1 MKLGNLT
8 EKYVGPTLTLVAI
21 FVLWEVFVRVL
32 GIPVWLLPAPSRI
45 YSEMGEWWAVLPVH
59 IWVTFYETFLGF
71 LAAVI
76 LGVILAVIIISS
88 PFLRNTIYPLLVVT
102 QSVPKVALAPILLVW
117 LGVNVWPII
126 TVAFLVAFFPM
137 VVNMTTGLTLI
148 PPEMLELSK
157 ILRASWW
164 QVLVKV
170 RFPMALPHFFSG
182 VKIAIAFSVIGAVI
196 GEFVGSD
203 SGLGF
208 LILSASA
215 RMNTGLG
222 FGAIVVL
229 SVLGVGLFGIVA
241 GVERLLS
248 PWYLEEEEAG
258 PQL

>member
-1 MKLGNLT
+1 MKMRSFAQ
-8 EKYVGPTLTLVAI
+8 KYLGPTLTLLAI
-21 FVLWEVFVRVL
+21 IVIWELAVRIFAVP
-32 GIPVWLLPAPSRI
+32 IWLLPAPSKI
-45 YSEMGEWWAVLPVH
+45 YWELGEWWAVLPKH
-59 IWVTFYETFLGF
+59 IWVTFYETALGF
-71 LAAVI
+71 VAAVV
-76 LGVILAVIIISS
+76 LGVFLAVAIISS
-88 PFLRNTIYPLLVVT
+88 PFLKNTIYPLLVVT

-117 LGVNVWPII
+117 LGINVWPII

-148 PPEMLELSK
+148 PPEMLEMSR

-170 RFPMALPHFFSG
+170 RFPMAMPHFFAG

-208 LILSASA
+208 LILTASA
-215 RMNTGLG
+215 RMNTSLG
-222 FGAIVVL
+222 FGAIVIL
-229 SVLGVGLFGIVA
+229 SIMGVGLFGIVA
-241 GVERLLS
+241 GIERLLS
-248 PWYLEEEEAG
+248 PWYLEEDAG